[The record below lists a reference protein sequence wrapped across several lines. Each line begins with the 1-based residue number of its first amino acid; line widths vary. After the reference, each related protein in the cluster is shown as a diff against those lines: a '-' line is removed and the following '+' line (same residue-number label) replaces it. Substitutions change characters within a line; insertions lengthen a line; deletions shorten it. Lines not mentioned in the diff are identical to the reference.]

1 MKSIFVYLSFLTFSL
16 LLNTPAT
23 AQEAI
28 KVEVETAAI
37 RGQLIVS
44 LCTEET
50 FLKDTCTLA
59 RAVVDI
65 SDPLTA
71 TMVAPPK
78 PGQYAVFVVYDKN
91 ANGKM
96 DKNFLG
102 IPKEPVGMSRNPT
115 QSKLGPPKFSD
126 VSFDY
131 PSTKPLEFRIRLV
144 APD

>member
-1 MKSIFVYLSFLTFSL
+1 MKSNFFYL
-16 LLNTPAT
+16 LLLTIALLTNAPAH

-28 KVEVETAAI
+28 KVEIETSSI

-50 FLKDTCTLA
+50 FLQDTCTLA
-59 RAVVDI
+59 RTVVDI
-65 SDPLTA
+65 TDPRTT
-71 TMVAPPK
+71 TMVTPPK
-78 PGQYAVFVVYDKN
+78 SGRYAIFVVHDKN

-115 QSKLGPPKFSD
+115 QSKFGPPKFSD

-131 PSTKPLEFRIRLV
+131 PSTKPLEFQIRLV